1 MTVAS
6 SALDAAERLFAAIQA
21 GDIAAITDLYD
32 PDVRIWH
39 NYDGIDQ
46 TRDENLRIL
55 GWMAKNVRDLRYEDI
70 RRDEIPGGFVQRHV
84 LYGTGPGGQAF
95 AMPACLFG
103 FVRDGR
109 IVRIEEYLDSA
120 QTAALR

>member
-1 MTVAS
+1 MIVGS
-6 SALDAAERLFAAIQA
+6 SPLEAAQRLFSAIEA
-21 GDIAAITDLYD
+21 GDTAAITELYD

-39 NYDGIDQ
+39 NYDGIEQ
-46 TRDENLRIL
+46 TREENLRIL
-55 GWMAKNVRDLRYEDI
+55 GWMAKNVGDLRYEEI

-84 LYGTGPGGQAF
+84 LRGIGPSGQAF

>member
-6 SALDAAERLFAAIQA
+6 SPLEAAERLFAAIEA
-21 GDIAAITDLYD
+21 GDTAAITDLYD
-32 PDVRIWH
+32 PDVRVWH
-39 NYDGIDQ
+39 NYDGVAQ
-46 TRDENLRIL
+46 TRDENLRVL
-55 GWMAKNVRDLRYEDI
+55 GWMARNVRDLRYEDI

-84 LYGTGPGGQAF
+84 LHGVGPSGQPF